1 MEAGVWQHVEGK
13 LRDKSE
19 LTQTDTGTEIIL
31 INENSLSEIY
41 SLIFSF
47 VEMIF
52 FIWVAKTLL

>member
-13 LRDKSE
+13 LKDKSE

-52 FIWVAKTLL
+52 FI